1 MSCVAKANVF
11 QLLVRELASG
21 EVSGGGQGTAFD
33 DGDDGTLASP
43 EALGAGAHD
52 ALAELAYLAV
62 GSDGSVADEEE
73 RLLRDWFKLLD
84 GSPATYGKRFDT
96 YADRKAADG
105 RAGRLTAIAAQLA
118 TSSARRLGYA
128 LVFALTNSDMARS
141 PKEERFEADVAIALG
156 LDEVQV
162 GELELLV
169 MSKLSVA

>member
-1 MSCVAKANVF
+1 MAKANVF
-11 QLLVRELASG
+11 QLLVRELAGG
-21 EVSGGGQGTAFD
+21 EVGNGGTAFD
-33 DGDDGTLASP
+33 GEDDGAYRALASP

-62 GSDGSVADEEE
+62 GSDGSIGEEEE
-73 RLLRDWFKLLD
+73 RLLRDWFTLLD
-84 GSPATYGKRFDT
+84 GSPASYGKRFDT

-105 RAGRLTAIAAQLA
+105 RSGRLSAIAALLS
-118 TSSARRLGYA
+118 TSSSRRLGYA
-128 LVFALTNSDMARS
+128 LVFALTSSDLARS